1 MEKKMRRMRNLLV
14 ALVFGCAL
22 VTLAGFG
29 QMAVDEVKDARKAG
43 VITKS
48 WKEKTSM
55 KHETV
60 GLDFSDEEPMIQ
72 ELLIAPMEIE
82 RIG

>member
-1 MEKKMRRMRNLLV
+1 MDKKMRRMRNLLV

-22 VTLAGFG
+22 VALAGFG
-29 QMAVDEVKDARKAG
+29 QVAMEDIKDAKEAG
-43 VITKS
+43 VVFKP

-55 KHETV
+55 KYETM

-72 ELLIAPMEIE
+72 ELLITPMKIE

>member
-22 VTLAGFG
+22 VCMAGFG
-29 QMAVDEVKDARKAG
+29 QLAINNNSKAEV
-43 VITKS
+43 TKE
-48 WKEKTSM
+48 WKPKTSL
-55 KHETV
+55 KYETM

-72 ELLIAPMEIE
+72 ELLITPAKIE
-82 RIG
+82 RF